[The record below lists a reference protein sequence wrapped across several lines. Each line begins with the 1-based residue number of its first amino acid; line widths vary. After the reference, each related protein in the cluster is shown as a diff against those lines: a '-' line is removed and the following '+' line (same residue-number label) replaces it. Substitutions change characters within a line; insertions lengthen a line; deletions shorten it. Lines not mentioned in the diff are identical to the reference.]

1 MPQVA
6 SIEYRLPSKVPE
18 KISLDYTTLTA
29 YADKLLAL
37 IGYCG
42 LEIGSL
48 WIWFVLSDGRKV
60 ERKTLSAQGKITQ
73 HRLIR

>member
-1 MPQVA
+1 MVSIGFFWGSIGCDLVPQVA

-37 IGYCG
+37 IGCCG
-42 LEIGSL
+42 LRN
-48 WIWFVLSDGRKV
+48 WLSVDMV
-60 ERKTLSAQGKITQ
+60 CV
-73 HRLIR
+73 IRWKMLLT